1 MSKQIAKGDNL
12 PPLQK
17 RILMHLVKEGPK
29 TINETAMV
37 LSESRNY
44 KPSHKAFSSLKK
56 QNVIREVAV
65 KHYRGKDY
73 SRFWLTE
80 EGIIIALIE
89 DVSPALLFEK
99 IKEIYPENWAL
110 HYFLEIASKYSP
122 DALRVAFS
130 IIRSKGRLDPS
141 DLILLALVEKQ
152 SAAPNKEY
160 TGLTKIISQHPKE
173 RALLKAQIE
182 QMIDVLK
189 QLNESI

>member
-1 MSKQIAKGDNL
+1 MSTQIAKGDNL

-17 RILMHLVKEGPK
+17 RILVHLVEAGPK
-29 TINETAMV
+29 TINEAAMV
-37 LSESRNY
+37 LSESKNY
-44 KPSHKAFSSLKK
+44 KPSHEAFKSLRK
-56 QNVIREVAV
+56 QNIIKEVAV
-65 KHYRGKDY
+65 KHYRGNDFP
-73 SRFWLTE
+73 RFWLTE

-89 DVSPALLFEK
+89 DISHALLFEK

-122 DALRVAFS
+122 DTLRVAFS
-130 IIRSKGRLDPS
+130 IIKSKGKFDFS

-152 SAAPNKEY
+152 SATPNKEY